1 MSSSRKTGIRYRPV
15 GSGRQVLHTDHTS
28 RRTNLVVAADKI
40 GLEGKRNITIPLQRV
55 VSYSTENRM
64 FVSRELLTVKVMV
77 NFTED

>member
-1 MSSSRKTGIRYRPV
+1 M
-15 GSGRQVLHTDHTS
+15 
-28 RRTNLVVAADKI
+28 VAADKR